1 MKKLIVIFVLLCSFS
16 FSVVADCYMFL
27 GGNFS
32 STLKNDSKPINAGG
46 VNYSV
51 LFDWGRFR
59 GVYLGAGVAFGLDKT
74 PPQTPYD
81 FDFSGYS
88 AQVSGFGLRV
98 GYPFNFDVSE
108 RLRLSVV
115 PAIAVDFTA
124 LNGEFNNNKVIGNG
138 ERVGLALVLSACHNL
153 GGVYLRYG
161 AEVEACAVSAMIYN
175 YRPAGK
181 SYGMDDGAVSV
192 FGQLMAS
199 PFVSLG
205 WRL

>member
-1 MKKLIVIFVLLCSFS
+1 MKKLSLCFALICFISFR
-16 FSVVADCYMFL
+16 VAADCYMFL
-27 GGNFS
+27 GGNYS
-32 STLKNDSKPINAGG
+32 ATLKTEGAPVHAGG

-59 GVYLGAGVAFGLDKT
+59 GLYLGAGVAFGVDKT
-74 PPQTPYD
+74 PPQTPYG

-88 AQVSGFGLRV
+88 ALVSGLGLRV

-108 RLRLSVV
+108 ALRFSVV
-115 PAIAVDFTA
+115 PALAVDFTSV
-124 LNGEFNNNKVIGNG
+124 NGKFSDNKVIGNG
-138 ERVGLALVLSACHNL
+138 ERVGLALVLSACHNF

>member
-1 MKKLIVIFVLLCSFS
+1 MSAFCE
-16 FSVVADCYMFL
+16 CYMFL
-27 GGNFS
+27 GGNYAATF
-32 STLKNDSKPINAGG
+32 KQEVINAGG

-59 GVYLGAGVAFGLDKT
+59 GLYLGAGVAFGLDKT

>member
-1 MKKLIVIFVLLCSFS
+1 MKKLSLCFALICFISFR
-16 FSVVADCYMFL
+16 VAADCYMFL
-27 GGNFS
+27 GGNYS
-32 STLKNDSKPINAGG
+32 ATLKTEGAPVHAGG

-59 GVYLGAGVAFGLDKT
+59 GLYLGAGVAFGVDKT

-98 GYPFNFDVSE
+98 GYPFNLDVSE

>member
-1 MKKLIVIFVLLCSFS
+1 M
-16 FSVVADCYMFL
+16 
-27 GGNFS
+27 
-32 STLKNDSKPINAGG
+32 
-46 VNYSV
+46 
-51 LFDWGRFR
+51 
-59 GVYLGAGVAFGLDKT
+59 
-74 PPQTPYD
+74 
-81 FDFSGYS
+81 
-88 AQVSGFGLRV
+88 
-98 GYPFNFDVSE
+98 
-108 RLRLSVV
+108 SVV

-124 LNGEFNNNKVIGNG
+124 LNGKFNNNKVIGNG

>member
-1 MKKLIVIFVLLCSFS
+1 MSEFFVGFPFLRVDCCGRD
-16 FSVVADCYMFL
+16 VVA
-27 GGNFS
+27 
-32 STLKNDSKPINAGG
+32 
-46 VNYSV
+46 
-51 LFDWGRFR
+51 
-59 GVYLGAGVAFGLDKT
+59 
-74 PPQTPYD
+74 
-81 FDFSGYS
+81 
-88 AQVSGFGLRV
+88 V
-98 GYPFNFDVSE
+98 GE
-108 RLRLSVV
+108 
-115 PAIAVDFTA
+115 
-124 LNGEFNNNKVIGNG
+124 VIGNG
-138 ERVGLALVLSACHNL
+138 ERVGLTLVLSACHNL